1 MYQAYNL
8 DDPQYGKQVLDT
20 IVEKV
25 SGQATEDIAVVL
37 AGYEKEMRKML
48 REQNAGLSSRF
59 DPASAFFFADYDDIA
74 LLQIFQRSIERQ
86 GFICHPTVALAA
98 IAALSS
104 KRCLPRFGNARE
116 VDSLI
121 SSAAARAS
129 KRRAGGSRQ
138 SGRLLRLESCDF
150 DLGGSGNPMKELE
163 GLYNIKWIQDEI
175 QALQSGIMHAKEFKI
190 APPPLS
196 NYLFLGNPGTG
207 KTTVAKV
214 MARVLHSLGQ
224 LQRDH
229 VEITSAAELKG
240 AYVGKAQENV
250 AKAFESARGG
260 ILFVDE
266 AYELVNNDY
275 GREVITKICE
285 LLTVAEVQ
293 SSTVCILAGYE
304 EEMNR
309 MLAVNVGM
317 PSRFRAHWVFPDWK
331 EEDCAGYVYKRFTV
345 DSPFIIDPD
354 SSGTSTDNGPVY
366 KQLLDG
372 FGQLKWKTVI
382 DDDGSESEIP
392 REHWANVRDANA
404 VYEGMRSEWS
414 KRLDKEG
421 LEGKERAKQA
431 TLTATD
437 ADLAFKQLLK
447 RHAPRTDQ
455 VLKRTKT
462 PDDREK
468 PTLNYEQHKRT
479 QQAPRQQ
486 QGQRAQVASA
496 TKKSLSQ
503 VENEREEE
511 DGEAEDNICKAVEG
525 EDVDIIEAEQADL
538 RGENVCEAEQAEREK
553 AWEAKRE
560 QLEEAEK
567 KALDEAAM
575 AQKAATVAAE
585 AASAQKA
592 RAAQE
597 TQEAEARQEAELAER
612 QVADEA
618 LRLLSEEE
626 SRRQEQFEKDEKQRQ
641 DAIEAAEQEKAREDE
656 RAMFEES
663 NRQKEI
669 ERLRLEAEKARDDE
683 ERRRKEEDLRKKL
696 EEEEKRRRDDEKEKQ
711 IRDAAVKKLKE
722 ELEAKQTAEV
732 ERQRAEEKRRKE
744 AQQREEEERRR
755 RALEQEQKRKEEE
768 ERKRREDAESKR
780 LEEARRNA
788 AEEANRKAEDARRA
802 TEVRKQAK
810 LRQIGKCPQGFDWV
824 REGVYW
830 RCGGGSHVVADAA
843 LNE

>member
-447 RHAPRTDQ
+447 RYAPSTDQ

-468 PTLNYEQHKRT
+468 PTPNYEQHART

-511 DGEAEDNICKAVEG
+511 DGEAEDNICKAVEV
-525 EDVDIIEAEQADL
+525 EDVDII
-538 RGENVCEAEQAEREK
+538 EAEQAEREK

-641 DAIEAAEQEKAREDE
+641 DAIEAAEQEKRREDE
-656 RAMFEES
+656 RAMLEES
-663 NRQKEI
+663 RQLAEI

>member
-98 IAALSS
+98 IAALNS

-129 KRRAGGSRQ
+129 KFRAGGSRQ

-266 AYELVNNDY
+266 AYELANNDY

-560 QLEEAEK
+560 QREEAEK
-567 KALDEAAM
+567 KALDEAAR
-575 AQKAATVAAE
+575 AQMAATVAEAE
-585 AASAQKA
+585 AASAEKA

-597 TQEAEARQEAELAER
+597 TQEAEARQEAEIAE
-612 QVADEA
+612 QQAADEA
-618 LRLLSEEE
+618 RLLAEEE
-626 SRRQEQFEKDEKQRQ
+626 ARQQEQFEDDEKQRQ
-641 DAIEAAEQEKAREDE
+641 AAIEAAEQKERDE
-656 RAMFEES
+656 YVRAMLEES
-663 NRQKEI
+663 RQQAEIEAEI
-669 ERLRLEAEKARDDE
+669 ERLRLEAEQVRD
-683 ERRRKEEDLRKKL
+683 ERR
-696 EEEEKRRRDDEKEKQ
+696 
-711 IRDAAVKKLKE
+711 
-722 ELEAKQTAEV
+722 
-732 ERQRAEEKRRKE
+732 RAEEKRRKE
-744 AQQREEEERRR
+744 AKQREEEEKRKK
-755 RALEQEQKRKEEE
+755 EEEQKRS
-768 ERKRREDAESKR
+768 EDAESKR

-788 AEEANRKAEDARRA
+788 AEKAEEARRA
-802 TEVRKQAK
+802 TVARKQAK

-824 REGVYW
+824 QEGSHW
-830 RCGGGSHVVADAA
+830 RCQGGTHVVADAA
-843 LNE
+843 LN

>member
-8 DDPQYGKQVLDT
+8 DDQLYGRQVLDT

-25 SGQATEDIAVVL
+25 TGQATEDVAVVL
-37 AGYEKEMRKML
+37 VGYEKEMRKML

-98 IAALSS
+98 IAALNS

-129 KRRAGGSRQ
+129 KFRAGGSRQ

-266 AYELVNNDY
+266 AYELANNDY

-331 EEDCAGYVYKRFTV
+331 EEDCAAYVYKRFTV
-345 DSPFIIDPD
+345 DSPFLIDPD

-372 FGQLKWKTVI
+372 FGQLKWKAVI

-447 RHAPRTDQ
+447 RYAPRTDQ

-468 PTLNYEQHKRT
+468 PTPNYEQHKRT

-511 DGEAEDNICKAVEG
+511 DGEVEDNPCKAVEV
-525 EDVDIIEAEQADL
+525 EDVDII
-538 RGENVCEAEQAEREK
+538 EAEQAEREK

-567 KALDEAAM
+567 KALDEAAR
-575 AQKAATVAAE
+575 AQMAATVAEAE
-585 AASAQKA
+585 AASAEKA

-597 TQEAEARQEAELAER
+597 TQEAEARQEAEIAE
-612 QVADEA
+612 QQAADEA
-618 LRLLSEEE
+618 RLLAEEE
-626 SRRQEQFEKDEKQRQ
+626 ARQQEQFEDDEKQRQ
-641 DAIEAAEQEKAREDE
+641 AAIEAAEQKERDE
-656 RAMFEES
+656 YVRAMLEES
-663 NRQKEI
+663 RQQAEIEAEI
-669 ERLRLEAEKARDDE
+669 ERLRLEAEQVRD
-683 ERRRKEEDLRKKL
+683 ERR
-696 EEEEKRRRDDEKEKQ
+696 
-711 IRDAAVKKLKE
+711 
-722 ELEAKQTAEV
+722 
-732 ERQRAEEKRRKE
+732 RAEEKRRKE
-744 AQQREEEERRR
+744 AKQREEEEKRKK
-755 RALEQEQKRKEEE
+755 EEEQKRS
-768 ERKRREDAESKR
+768 EDAESKR

-788 AEEANRKAEDARRA
+788 AEKAEEARRA
-802 TEVRKQAK
+802 TVARKQAK

-824 REGVYW
+824 QEGSHW
-830 RCGGGSHVVADAA
+830 RCQGGSHVVADAA
-843 LNE
+843 LN

>member
-8 DDPQYGKQVLDT
+8 DDDQYGKQVLDT

-25 SGQATEDIAVVL
+25 NGQATEDIAVVL
-37 AGYEKEMRKML
+37 VGYEKEMRKML

-59 DPASAFFFADYDDIA
+59 DPASAFFFSDYDDTA
-74 LLQIFQRSIERQ
+74 LQRIFQRSMERE
-86 GFICHPTVALAA
+86 GYVCHPTVALAA

-116 VDSLI
+116 VESLI

-129 KRRAGGSRQ
+129 SRAGGAKQ

-150 DLGGSGNPMKELE
+150 DLGGSGNPMKALE

-175 QALQSGIMHAKEFKI
+175 QALQSGIKHAKEYGM

-214 MARVLHSLGQ
+214 MARVLFSLGQ

-229 VEITSAAELKG
+229 VEITSAAALEG
-240 AYVGKAQENV
+240 AYVGKAPENV

-266 AYELVNNDY
+266 AYGLVNNEY
-275 GREVITKICE
+275 GRKAIEKICE

-304 EEMNR
+304 EEMKQ
-309 MLAVNVGM
+309 MLAVNKGM
-317 PSRFRAHWVFPDWK
+317 ASRFRARWVFPDWK
-331 EEDCAGYVYKRFTV
+331 EEDCAEFVYKRLTAEFL
-345 DSPFIIDPD
+345 IDPD

-372 FGQLKWKTVI
+372 FGKLKWKTVI
-382 DDDGSESEIP
+382 DDDGSEIP
-392 REHWANVRDANA
+392 IPYEAWANVRDADA

-447 RHAPRTDQ
+447 RDAPHTDQ

-468 PTLNYEQHKRT
+468 PTPNYEQHTRT

-486 QGQRAQVASA
+486 RGQLAQVASA
-496 TKKSLSQ
+496 TKKNVSENEME
-503 VENEREEE
+503 VEN
-511 DGEAEDNICKAVEG
+511 GEAEHSHREVCKV
-525 EDVDIIEAEQADL
+525 EDVDIIEE
-538 RGENVCEAEQAEREK
+538 EQAEREK
-553 AWEAKRE
+553 AWEAIRE
-560 QLEEAEK
+560 QLVEAEQ
-567 KALDEAAM
+567 KALDEAAR
-575 AQKAATVAAE
+575 AQEAATVAEAE

-597 TQEAEARQEAELAER
+597 TQEAEARLEAEIAER
-612 QVADEA
+612 QAADEA
-618 LRLLSEEE
+618 RRLAEEE
-626 SRRQEQFEKDEKQRQ
+626 ARRQEEFEDDEKQRQ
-641 DAIEAAEQEKAREDE
+641 AAIKAAEQNVREEDE
-656 RAMFEES
+656 RARLEES
-663 NRQKEI
+663 RQLAEI
-669 ERLRLEAEKARDDE
+669 ERLRLEAEQARDDE
-683 ERRRKEEDLRKKL
+683 ERRRKEEDRRKKF
-696 EEEEKRRRDDEKEKQ
+696 EEEEKRRRDEEEEKQ
-711 IRDAAVKKLKE
+711 KRDAAVKKLKE
-722 ELEAKQTAEV
+722 ELEA
-732 ERQRAEEKRRKE
+732 RRRAEEKRQKE
-744 AQQREEEERRR
+744 SQQRAEEERRR

-788 AEEANRKAEDARRA
+788 AEEASRKAEDARTA
-802 TEVRKQAK
+802 TEARKQAK
-810 LRQIGKCPQGFDWV
+810 LRQIGQCPQGFDWV
-824 REGVYW
+824 QEGSHW
-830 RCGGGSHVVADAA
+830 RCRGGSHVVADAA

>member
-1 MYQAYNL
+1 VYQAYNL

-37 AGYEKEMRKML
+37 VGYEKEMRKML

-138 SGRLLRLESCDF
+138 PGRLLRLESCDF

-175 QALQSGIMHAKEFKI
+175 QTLQSGIMHAKEFKI

-214 MARVLHSLGQ
+214 MARVLYSLGQ

-304 EEMNR
+304 EEMNQ

-354 SSGTSTDNGPVY
+354 SSGASTDNGPVY

-437 ADLAFKQLLK
+437 ADLAFKQILK
-447 RHAPRTDQ
+447 RYAPHPDQ

-462 PDDREK
+462 PDEK

-486 QGQRAQVASA
+486 QGQRARVASA

-503 VENEREEE
+503 VENEKEEE
-511 DGEAEDNICKAVEG
+511 DGEAEDNHCEACEV
-525 EDVDIIEAEQADL
+525 EDVDIIEAEQA
-538 RGENVCEAEQAEREK
+538 EREK
-553 AWEAKRE
+553 AWKAKRE
-560 QLEEAEK
+560 QLKEAEQ
-567 KALDEAAM
+567 KALDEAAR
-575 AQKAATVAAE
+575 AQEAATVAAE
-585 AASAQKA
+585 AAEKA

-597 TQEAEARQEAELAER
+597 TQEAEARQEAEVAER
-612 QVADEA
+612 QAADEA
-618 LRLLSEEE
+618 LRLLAEEA
-626 SRRQEQFEKDEKQRQ
+626 RRQEQFEKDEKQRQ
-641 DAIEAAEQEKAREDE
+641 DAIEAAEQEKRREDE
-656 RAMFEES
+656 RAMLEES
-663 NRQKEI
+663 IQQEEI

-696 EEEEKRRRDDEKEKQ
+696 EEEEKRKRDDEEEKQ
-711 IRDAAVKKLKE
+711 KRDAAVKKMKE
-722 ELEAKQTAEV
+722 ELEAKQRAEV
-732 ERQRAEEKRRKE
+732 ERLRAEEKRRRE

-810 LRQIGKCPQGFDWV
+810 LRQIGKCPQGYDWV
-824 REGVYW
+824 REGDHW
-830 RCGGGSHVVADAA
+830 RCGGGSHVVPDAA